1 MNILLTGGLG
11 YIGSHTA
18 LALLADGHNICIY
31 DNLVNSD
38 VVVLESLNRL
48 SGIQIPFREGD
59 IRDSVALS
67 AVLVDESIDAVVHFA
82 GLKAVGESV
91 IDPLSYYENNVYGF
105 FSASAVYEKALD
117 KKKSSSVVAR
127 VFMASPFYTP
137 INELHPLS
145 PCSPYAQTKKQVEE
159 MMVDVSNS
167 EDGWQV
173 VLLRYFNPVGAH
185 ESGLIGENPSDMPN
199 NLVPFL
205 AKVANG
211 ELSQLYVYGD
221 DYGTRDGTGVR
232 DYIHVT
238 DLAKGHAAALMW
250 LNGNNEK
257 LSIFNLGTGIGTTV
271 LEMVDAY
278 SRAASKEIPYSI
290 ADRRPGDVAV
300 CFADNTKALEVLK
313 WKPTLDINNM
323 CDTSWSF
330 SKSEF

>member
-91 IDPLSYYENNVYGF
+91 IDPLSYYENNVYGSLVLLQCMKKLSIKKIVF
-105 FSASAVYEKALD
+105 SSSASVYGEPL
-117 KKKSSSVVAR
+117 
-127 VFMASPFYTP
+127 YTP

>member
-91 IDPLSYYENNVYGF
+91 IDPLSYYENNVYGSLVLLQCMKKLSIKKIVF
-105 FSASAVYEKALD
+105 SSSASVYGEPL
-117 KKKSSSVVAR
+117 
-127 VFMASPFYTP
+127 YTP

-313 WKPTLDINNM
+313 WKPTLDIKNM
-323 CDTSWSF
+323 CDTSWNF

>member
-18 LALLADGHNICIY
+18 LALLADGHHIIIY

-38 VVVLESLNRL
+38 IEVLESLNRL

-59 IRDSVALS
+59 VRDPEALS
-67 AVLVDESIDAVVHFA
+67 SVLVDESIDAVVHFA

-91 IDPLSYYENNVYGF
+91 INPLSYYENNVYGSLVLLQCMKKLSIKKIVF
-105 FSASAVYEKALD
+105 SSSASVYGEPL
-117 KKKSSSVVAR
+117 
-127 VFMASPFYTP
+127 YTP
-137 INELHPLS
+137 IDELHPLS

-159 MMVDVSNS
+159 MMFDVANS

-185 ESGLIGENPSDMPN
+185 ESGLIGENPSNTPN

-211 ELSQLYVYGD
+211 ELSKLDIYGD

-232 DYIHVT
+232 DYIHVA
-238 DLAKGHAAALMW
+238 DLAKGHAAALLWMKS
-250 LNGNNEK
+250 NKEK
-257 LSIFNLGTGIGTTV
+257 LSTFNLGTGIGTTV
-271 LEMVDAY
+271 LEIVDAY
-278 SRAASKEIPYSI
+278 CRATSKEIPYRI
-290 ADRRPGDVAV
+290 AKRRPGDVAV
-300 CFADNTKALEVLK
+300 CFADNSKALEVLK

-323 CDTSWSF
+323 CDTSWSYTK
-330 SKSEF
+330 SKF